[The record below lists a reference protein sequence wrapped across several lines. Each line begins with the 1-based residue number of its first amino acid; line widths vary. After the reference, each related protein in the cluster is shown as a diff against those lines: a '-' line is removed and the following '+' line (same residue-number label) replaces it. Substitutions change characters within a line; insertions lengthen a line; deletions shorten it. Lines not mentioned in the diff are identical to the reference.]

1 MNLGDLTVAFFDRG
15 FDEIGPAR
23 AQRWLNEA
31 YHEICA
37 DNNVP
42 WPFLENDSS
51 GTAPLTIADLNK
63 AISCMNTTD
72 SLPLR
77 YVPRQWIVQTFGSV
91 TAPTTTPLYWYVDS
105 GTTVKIFPA
114 AAAKTI
120 SVRYIKVPTDLV
132 AVTDTPLMPLRYH
145 ELIVDGAARRA
156 YENIDRFDLA
166 SQVEALR
173 TQGVEKMKAEL
184 LIVAM
189 PSIDPIEQY
198 EPPGQQQ

>member
-1 MNLGDLTVAFFDRG
+1 MNLGDLTVALFDRG

-63 AISCMNTTD
+63 AISCIDTTD
-72 SLPLR
+72 SIALR
-77 YVPRQWIVQTFGSV
+77 YVPRAWIAQTFGSV
-91 TAPTTTPLYWYVDS
+91 TAPTTMPMYWYVDS

-132 AVTDTPLMPLRYH
+132 AVTDTPLFPPRYH

-156 YENIDRFDLA
+156 YENIDRYDLA
-166 SQVEALR
+166 QQVEVLR
-173 TQGVEKMKAEL
+173 QQGVEKMKAEL
-184 LIVAM
+184 LVVAV
-189 PSIDPIEQY
+189 PSIDPIENY
-198 EPPGQQQ
+198 DEPVGQQ

>member
-1 MNLGDLTVAFFDRG
+1 MNLGDLTVAFYDRG
-15 FDEIGPAR
+15 FDEIGPTR

-72 SLPLR
+72 SQPLR

-91 TAPTTTPLYWYVDS
+91 SAPSTAPMYWYVDS

-120 SVRYIKVPTDLV
+120 SVRYIKVPADLV

-145 ELIVDGAARRA
+145 ELIVDGAVRRA
-156 YENIDRFDLA
+156 YQNIDRHDLA
-166 SQVEALR
+166 EAIEAQR
-173 TQGVEKMKAEL
+173 QQGVEKMKAEL
-184 LIVAM
+184 LIVAV
-189 PSIDPIEQY
+189 PSIDPIENY
-198 EPPGQQQ
+198 DEPAAQP